1 MNEQQPLPADVT
13 PLKSISIIWL
23 IPLLAVFIGIWMVY
37 NNITSRGPLV
47 VIAFETGEGIEAK
60 KTKIRTKSVD
70 IGLVEKLELNN
81 EDNNVL
87 VTVRISNKYEHLLM
101 EDTQFWVVR
110 PRVGKT
116 GISGIGTLL
125 SGAYIELAPG
135 FAETIQYEFKGL
147 ENEPITQAGTNG
159 IHVTLDSSGNQALQ
173 TGDPIMYRGLDV
185 GRIEHVHFN
194 AQERR
199 VYYDAFIETP
209 FDKLITANT
218 KFWALNGFEIDLSAE
233 GVQIQTG
240 TLESLITGGVAFDVP
255 RDTTPGETITERGFF
270 TIYPNMNAIYDSRYK
285 HAATFTLLFKDSI
298 RGLKPNAPVEYRG
311 IKIGSVFQTDINHT
325 DIKNILDPSALIPIT
340 IKIEP
345 ARLGFKDNKEAI
357 QQLNE
362 DISKSIKNGLQAS
375 LVTGNLLTG
384 SKFVELKF
392 GDKPRTIQPNING
405 QIVIPTTESQ
415 VDQILQQ
422 ITDVLDKVNKLPV
435 ENVLVGADKTLG
447 NVNASLED
455 FKKLTNSFSEGSQTH
470 SELQELLKKM
480 KRTLNELDPLII
492 QLNQKPNSL
501 LFGTQQREELEPKG
515 AKQ

>member
-81 EDNNVL
+81 KDNNVL

-285 HAATFTLLFKDSI
+285 HATTFTLLFKDSI
-298 RGLKPNAPVEYRG
+298 RGLKPNAPVE
-311 IKIGSVFQTDINHT
+311 I
-325 DIKNILDPSALIPIT
+325 
-340 IKIEP
+340 
-345 ARLGFKDNKEAI
+345 
-357 QQLNE
+357 
-362 DISKSIKNGLQAS
+362 
-375 LVTGNLLTG
+375 
-384 SKFVELKF
+384 
-392 GDKPRTIQPNING
+392 
-405 QIVIPTTESQ
+405 
-415 VDQILQQ
+415 
-422 ITDVLDKVNKLPV
+422 
-435 ENVLVGADKTLG
+435 
-447 NVNASLED
+447 
-455 FKKLTNSFSEGSQTH
+455 
-470 SELQELLKKM
+470 
-480 KRTLNELDPLII
+480 
-492 QLNQKPNSL
+492 
-501 LFGTQQREELEPKG
+501 
-515 AKQ
+515 